1 MAIKA
6 ILIDFG
12 GVLTPSPF
20 STLRAWHAERGLD
33 AEAALGTLFGPY
45 DQDTDHPWHQL
56 ERGEVSIA
64 DAMTRIKAAAAEQGF
79 ELDPLE
85 LLRAVGRNFGI
96 RTDVVDKVLA
106 LRAAGY
112 RTALVTNN
120 VKEYSERW
128 RTLIPAGDMFD
139 AIIDSSAVGM
149 RKPDPRIYHLA
160 LEQLG
165 VNADE
170 SVFLDDAPGN
180 VEAAR
185 ALGIHAILVEDDHKN
200 ALAELDALLNRRC

>member
-1 MAIKA
+1 VAIKA

-20 STLRAWHAERGLD
+20 SALRAWHAEQGLD

-45 DQDTDHPWHQL
+45 DRDTDHPWHQL

-64 DAMTRIKAAAAEQGF
+64 DAMTRIKAAAAEQGI

-96 RTDVVDKVLA
+96 RTDVVEKVLE

-120 VKEYSERW
+120 VREYSESW
-128 RTLIPAGDMFD
+128 RALIPAADMFD
-139 AIIDSSAVGM
+139 VIVDSSAVGM
-149 RKPDPRIYHLA
+149 RKPDPRIYLMA

-165 VNADE
+165 VGADE

-200 ALAELDALLNRRC
+200 ALAELDTLLLG